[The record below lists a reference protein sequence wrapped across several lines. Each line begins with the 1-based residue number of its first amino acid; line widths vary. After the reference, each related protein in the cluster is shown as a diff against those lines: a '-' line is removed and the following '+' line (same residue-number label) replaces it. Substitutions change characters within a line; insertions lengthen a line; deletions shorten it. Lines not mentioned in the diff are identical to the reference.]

1 MANPEVKNFQK
12 KLDKDEDAKKAF
24 IISENSDSDLDIS
37 SDEETKISK
46 SKCKE
51 TISNKLFHRL
61 VEQQDAISKIQKL
74 VYKLKAELS
83 TEEVQARYV
92 KLDLNNAQVKIEEL
106 ESKLKDTEDKLYMA
120 KTENYVMR
128 AVAVLYLLWI
138 ISKLS
143 GPSALFA
150 FLVYYFS
157 T

>member
-1 MANPEVKNFQK
+1 MTNPEVKNFQK

-24 IISENSDSDLDIS
+24 IMSENSDSELDIS

-51 TISNKLFHRL
+51 PITDKLFHRL
-61 VEQQDAISKIQKL
+61 VEQQEAISKIQKM
-74 VYKLKAELS
+74 VYKLKADLS
-83 TEEVQARYV
+83 LEEVQARYV
-92 KLDLNNAQVKIEEL
+92 KLDLNNAHVKIEEL
-106 ESKLKDTEDKLYMA
+106 ETNMKDTENKLYLA
-120 KTENYVMR
+120 KVENYIMR
-128 AVAVLYLLWI
+128 AIAALYLLWC